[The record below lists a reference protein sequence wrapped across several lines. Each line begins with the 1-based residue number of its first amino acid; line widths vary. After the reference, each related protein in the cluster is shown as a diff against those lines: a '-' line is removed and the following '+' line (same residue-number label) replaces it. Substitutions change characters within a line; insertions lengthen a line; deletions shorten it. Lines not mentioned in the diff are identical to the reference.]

1 MNPKLRSTLLF
12 FAPLTLSLIVGG
24 FVIIQNASAST
35 NSNVNAY
42 VEISIC
48 GDGVAEGPEQCD
60 GADMGSGSCTSL
72 GYTSG
77 TVACTIAC
85 DYDAS
90 LCEYVAPHHD
100 SGGGGGG
107 GGAVTVPVTTQVI
120 FKGLAYPFGQVVVL
134 RDGQIATT
142 TMADAAGN
150 FSASVYNLT
159 GGNYVFGVYSVDGG
173 DFRSAMQTITLN
185 VTEGVV
191 TTVSGIYIAPTIW
204 ADKSEV
210 KKGESINFSG
220 HSLPGVDVN
229 LTVSSTDIFTV
240 KVKTNAAGAYSYALD
255 TTDLSLGDYFAKS
268 QSFYKTQIS
277 PFSKIINFRVG
288 SSTVVVKQLC
298 DGKILKG
305 DLNGDCR
312 VNLVDFSIA
321 AYWYKRTLSTSFMLK
336 EAEQLNADDK
346 INLTDFSIMAYYW
359 TG

>member
-1 MNPKLRSTLLF
+1 MDSKLRSTLLF
-12 FAPLTLSLIVGG
+12 FAPLTLTLIVGG
-24 FVIIQNASAST
+24 FVIIQKASAAT
-35 NSNVNAY
+35 NSYVNAN
-42 VEISIC
+42 VEISVC

-60 GADMGSGSCTSL
+60 GADMGGGSCASL

-77 TVACTIAC
+77 TVSCTIAC

-90 LCEYVAPHHD
+90 LCEYIAPHH
-100 SGGGGGG
+100 GGGGGG
-107 GGAVTVPVTTQVI
+107 GGGVVTVPVATQVNFMGI
-120 FKGLAYPFGQVVVL
+120 AYPFGQVVIL

-150 FSASVYNLT
+150 FSASVLKIT

-229 LTVSSTDIFTV
+229 LIVSSTEIISV
-240 KVKTNAAGAYSYALD
+240 KVKTNAAGAYAYTLD
-255 TTDLSLGDYFAKS
+255 TTDLILGDYFAKA
-268 QSFYKTQIS
+268 QSFYKTQVS
-277 PFSKIINFRVG
+277 PFSKIVNFKIG
-288 SSTVVVKQLC
+288 SSTVVAKQLC

-321 AYWYKRTLSTSFMLK
+321 AYWYKRTLSNTFILK